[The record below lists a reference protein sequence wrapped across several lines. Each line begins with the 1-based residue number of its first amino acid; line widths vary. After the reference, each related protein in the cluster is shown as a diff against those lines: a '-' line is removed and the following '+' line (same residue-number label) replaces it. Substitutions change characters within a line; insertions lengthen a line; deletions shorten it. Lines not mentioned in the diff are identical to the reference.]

1 MRSEA
6 ISWTPELLL
15 HPDHGPV
22 AQAAA
27 ADLGTIVLRGP
38 QNRLLAE
45 RHGPASGSR
54 TAQEA
59 AILSNKRMVKL
70 KPWPSKSVLT
80 ISTGSVTTGV
90 IRLAP
95 DVRVNWGFYDIRR

>member
-1 MRSEA
+1 MA
-6 ISWTPELLL
+6 L
-15 HPDHGPV
+15 
-22 AQAAA
+22 AQAAGC
-27 ADLGTIVLRGP
+27 ADLGAIVLRGP